1 MRAPA
6 SDQLGV
12 AATAAYVKKTRST
25 LSSNERAGSTPA
37 ALKRTQGCLRRQ
49 CSPSTVLT
57 TAHQRGQ
64 PVLSIAR
71 YNSTVGPTP
80 SRDAV

>member
-12 AATAAYVKKTRST
+12 AATTAYVKKTRRRPQVT
-25 LSSNERAGSTPA
+25 KGQESTPA
-37 ALKRTQGCLRRQ
+37 ALKRAQGCLRRQ
-49 CSPSTVLT
+49 CSPYTVLT

-64 PVLSIAR
+64 PVLPIAR